1 MTSYLVAWSLKGSRT
16 PERRVCQ
23 QQHLTRSGEA
33 VAVQRY
39 AEFSR
44 HSLTGFGEFMASET
58 PSVMRLCLHHMA
70 LLRRRPHPG
79 SPVRLTRSLS
89 SLRERRSR
97 GLLWKAFLGVSVGV
111 PVVVGVQ
118 YTVSEPRERRKMRI
132 VIEGFGRFC
141 RSLSVGLFISVD
153 YWWTTNVA
161 LRGLDENSPSYLAG
175 MASCHQRAADYMVE
189 GAVKNGGIYIK
200 LGQGLCS
207 FNHLLPPEYIRTLQ
221 VLEDK
226 ALNRGYKEVDALFQE
241 DFNKTP
247 NQLFKK
253 FDYEPIAA
261 ASLAQVHKAELSDG
275 TPVAVKVQ
283 YIDLRDRF
291 DGDIRTLEILLDIIK
306 VMHPSFG
313 FRWVLK
319 DLKGTLAQ
327 ELDFEH
333 EARNSER
340 CAEELKHFKFIVV
353 PKVYWEQTSKRVLTA
368 EFCEGCK
375 INNVEEIK
383 RQGLSLKDAADKLIR
398 TFAEQIFYTGFIHAD
413 PHPGNVLVRRGPDA
427 KAELVLLDHG
437 LYEYLS
443 ERDRESLCKLWRSIV
458 LRDKQD
464 MKEYSSALGVKQ
476 YFLFCEM
483 LLQRPINMRELGLSN
498 ILSRE
503 ETAYM
508 RDMAVHRFESIMQVL
523 KAMPRPMLLVF
534 RNINTV
540 RSINITLG
548 TPVDR
553 YFVMAK
559 SAVRGWGK
567 IQAEK
572 PGILPRLWVLRWIRM
587 AWESL
592 KFEVA
597 LRSEI
602 ALISLTR
609 SYVNLLSYFGLLSL
623 DAEMYE
629 YLR

>member
-1 MTSYLVAWSLKGSRT
+1 M
-16 PERRVCQ
+16 
-23 QQHLTRSGEA
+23 
-33 VAVQRY
+33 
-39 AEFSR
+39 
-44 HSLTGFGEFMASET
+44 
-58 PSVMRLCLHHMA
+58 
-70 LLRRRPHPG
+70 
-79 SPVRLTRSLS
+79 
-89 SLRERRSR
+89 
-97 GLLWKAFLGVSVGV
+97 
-111 PVVVGVQ
+111 
-118 YTVSEPRERRKMRI
+118 
-132 VIEGFGRFC
+132 
-141 RSLSVGLFISVD
+141 
-153 YWWTTNVA
+153 
-161 LRGLDENSPSYLAG
+161 SPSYLAE
-175 MASCHQRAADYMVE
+175 MSACHQRAADHMVN

-226 ALNRGYKEVDALFQE
+226 ALNRRYKEVDALFQE
-241 DFNKTP
+241 DFKKLP
-247 NQLFKK
+247 DQLFKK

-261 ASLAQVHKAELSDG
+261 ASLAQVYKAELFDG

-291 DGDIRTLEILLDIIK
+291 DGDIRTLEILLDIVK
-306 VMHPSFG
+306 FMHPSFG

-319 DLKGTLAQ
+319 DLKGTLGQ
-327 ELDFEH
+327 ELDFEN

-340 CAEELKHFKFIVV
+340 CADELKHFKFIVV
-353 PKVYWEQTSKRVLTA
+353 PKVFWKQTSKRVLTA

-375 INNVEEIK
+375 INNVTEIK
-383 RQGLSLKDAADKLIR
+383 RQGLSLKDTADKLIR

-413 PHPGNVLVRRGPDA
+413 PHPGNVLVRRGPDN

-443 ERDRESLCKLWRSIV
+443 QSDRMALCKLWRSIV
-458 LRDKQD
+458 LRDEAA
-464 MKEYSSALGVKQ
+464 MKEYSSVLGVQQ

-503 ETAYM
+503 ETTYM
-508 RDMAVHRFESIMQVL
+508 RDMAIHRFENIMQVL
-523 KAMPRPMLLVF
+523 KSMPRPMLLVF

-548 TPVDR
+548 APVDR

-567 IQAEK
+567 IQAEM
-572 PGILPRLWVLRWIRM
+572 PGLLPKLWVFRWM
-587 AWESL
+587 WTAWESF
-592 KFEVA
+592 KFELA
-597 LRSEI
+597 LRSEMTVM
-602 ALISLTR
+602 SLTR
-609 SYVNLLSYFGLLSL
+609 SFVNLLSYFGLISL

>member
-1 MTSYLVAWSLKGSRT
+1 MEW
-16 PERRVCQ
+16 
-23 QQHLTRSGEA
+23 
-33 VAVQRY
+33 
-39 AEFSR
+39 
-44 HSLTGFGEFMASET
+44 M
-58 PSVMRLCLHHMA
+58 
-70 LLRRRPHPG
+70 
-79 SPVRLTRSLS
+79 
-89 SLRERRSR
+89 
-97 GLLWKAFLGVSVGV
+97 
-111 PVVVGVQ
+111 
-118 YTVSEPRERRKMRI
+118 
-132 VIEGFGRFC
+132 
-141 RSLSVGLFISVD
+141 
-153 YWWTTNVA
+153 
-161 LRGLDENSPSYLAG
+161 SPSYITKMSA
-175 MASCHQRAADYMVE
+175 CHQRAAESMVE
-189 GAVKNGGIYIK
+189 GAVKNGGLYIK

-221 VLEDK
+221 ILEDK
-226 ALNRGYKEVDALFQE
+226 ALNRRYKEVDALFEE

-247 NQLFKK
+247 EQLFKT
-253 FDYEPIAA
+253 FDYEPVAA
-261 ASLAQVHKAELSDG
+261 ASLAQVHKAQLMDG

-306 VMHPSFG
+306 FMHPSFG

-327 ELDFEH
+327 ELDFEN

-340 CAEELKHFKFIVV
+340 CAEELKHFKFVVV
-353 PKVYWEQTSKRVLTA
+353 PKVFWEQTSKRVLTA
-368 EFCEGCK
+368 EFCDGCK

-383 RQGLSLKDAADKLIR
+383 RQGLSLKDTADKLIR

-413 PHPGNVLVRRGPDA
+413 PHPGNVLVRRGPDN

-443 ERDRESLCKLWRSIV
+443 QHDREALCKLWRSIV
-458 LRDKQD
+458 LRDEAEMKQQ
-464 MKEYSSALGVKQ
+464 SSALGVKE

-483 LLQRPINMRELGLSN
+483 LLQRPISMRKLDLSN

-508 RDMAVHRFESIMQVL
+508 REMAIHRFESIMQVL
-523 KAMPRPMLLVF
+523 KSMPRPMLLVF

-548 TPVDR
+548 ALVDR

-572 PGILPRLWVLRWIRM
+572 SSMPRLWVFSWGRTV
-587 AWESL
+587 WENV

-597 LRSEI
+597 LRSEMVMM
-602 ALISLTR
+602 SLTR
-609 SYVNLLSYFGLLSL
+609 AALRLLEYLGLLSL
-623 DAEMYE
+623 DSDLYE

>member
-1 MTSYLVAWSLKGSRT
+1 MTGKASR
-16 PERRVCQ
+16 V
-23 QQHLTRSGEA
+23 L
-33 VAVQRY
+33 
-39 AEFSR
+39 
-44 HSLTGFGEFMASET
+44 
-58 PSVMRLCLHHMA
+58 RLCLHHTD
-70 LLRRRPHPG
+70 LIRRYPHPG
-79 SPVRLTRSLS
+79 SSLQATRFFS
-89 SLRERRSR
+89 SHREGRRR
-97 GLLWKAFLGVSVGV
+97 GLLWKTFVGICVGV
-111 PVVVGVQ
+111 PVAVGVQ
-118 YTVSEPRERRKMRI
+118 YAVSEPRERRKMRI
-132 VIEGFGRFC
+132 VIEGFSRFC
-141 RSLSVGLFISVD
+141 RSLSVGILISVD
-153 YWWTTNVA
+153 YWWTTNVT
-161 LRGLDENSPSYLAG
+161 LRGLDESSPSYLAE
-175 MASCHQRAADYMVE
+175 MSACHQRAAEGMVE
-189 GAVKNGGIYIK
+189 GAIRNGGIYIK

-221 VLEDK
+221 ILEDK
-226 ALNRGYKEVDALFQE
+226 ALNRRYKEVDALFQE

-247 NQLFKK
+247 EELFKT

-291 DGDIRTLEILLDIIK
+291 DGDIRALEILMDIVK
-306 VMHPSFG
+306 FMHPSFG

-327 ELDFEH
+327 ELDFEN

-340 CAEELKHFKFIVV
+340 CAQELKHFKFVVV
-353 PKVYWEQTSKRVLTA
+353 PKVFWEQTSKRVLTA
-368 EFCEGCK
+368 EFCSGCK
-375 INNVEEIK
+375 INNVEDIK
-383 RQGLSLKDAADKLIR
+383 SQGLSLKDTADKLIQ

-413 PHPGNVLVRRGPDA
+413 PHPGNVLVRPGPDN

-443 ERDRESLCKLWRSIV
+443 QHNRVALCKLWRSIV
-458 LRDKQD
+458 LRDEAAMEK
-464 MKEYSSALGVKQ
+464 YSKALGVKE

-503 ETAYM
+503 ETTYM
-508 RDMAVHRFESIMQVL
+508 RDMAIHRFESIMQVL
-523 KAMPRPMLLVF
+523 KSMPRPMLLVF

-548 TPVDR
+548 APVDR

-567 IQAEK
+567 IQAERA
-572 PGILPRLWVLRWIRM
+572 GILPRLWVFRWVRTT
-587 AWESL
+587 WESL
-592 KFEVA
+592 KFELA
-597 LRSEI
+597 LRSEM
-602 ALISLTR
+602 AVMSLTR
-609 SYVNLLSYFGLLSL
+609 SLLSLLSYFGLISL
-623 DAEMYE
+623 DADMYE

>member
-1 MTSYLVAWSLKGSRT
+1 M
-16 PERRVCQ
+16 
-23 QQHLTRSGEA
+23 LT
-33 VAVQRY
+33 
-39 AEFSR
+39 
-44 HSLTGFGEFMASET
+44 
-58 PSVMRLCLHHMA
+58 LCLHHLA
-70 LLRRRPHPG
+70 LLRRAPLPG
-79 SPVRLTRSLS
+79 SSSLSARRSFS
-89 SLRERRSR
+89 SLREAKHR
-97 GLLWKAFLGVSVGV
+97 GLLWKTLVGLSVGV
-111 PVVVGVQ
+111 PVAVSVK
-118 YTVSEPRERRKMRI
+118 YAVSEPRQRRQMRI

-141 RSLSVGLFISVD
+141 RSLSVGLFISAD
-153 YWWTTNVA
+153 YWWTTNVL
-161 LRGLDENSPSYLAG
+161 LRGIDETNPSYVTEMSA
-175 MASCHQRAADYMVE
+175 CHQRAADSIVE
-189 GAVKNGGIYIK
+189 GAVKNGGLYIK
-200 LGQGLCS
+200 LGQGLCA

-226 ALNRGYKEVDALFQE
+226 ALNRRYKEVDALFEE

-247 NQLFKK
+247 DKLFKT

-261 ASLAQVHKAELSDG
+261 ASLAQVHKALLFDG

-306 VMHPSFG
+306 FMHPSFG

-327 ELDFEH
+327 ELDFEN

-340 CAEELKHFKFIVV
+340 CAEELKHFKFVVV
-353 PKVYWEQTSKRVLTA
+353 PKVFWEQTNKRVLTA
-368 EFCEGCK
+368 EFCDGCK
-375 INNVEEIK
+375 INSVEEIK
-383 RQGLSLKDAADKLIR
+383 RQGLSLKDTADKLIR

-413 PHPGNVLVRRGPDA
+413 PHPGNVLVRRGPDN

-443 ERDRESLCKLWRSIV
+443 QQDREALCKLWRSIV
-458 LRDKQD
+458 LRDEAEMKQQ
-464 MKEYSSALGVKQ
+464 SSALGVKE

-483 LLQRPINMRELGLSN
+483 LLQRPINMHKLGLSN

-508 RDMAVHRFESIMQVL
+508 REMAVHRFESIMQVL
-523 KAMPRPMLLVF
+523 KSMPRPMLLVF

-548 TPVDR
+548 APVDR

-572 PGILPRLWVLRWIRM
+572 FGVLPQLWLFRWGRT
-587 AWESL
+587 AWESV

-597 LRSEI
+597 LRSEM
-602 ALISLTR
+602 AVMSLTR
-609 SYVNLLSYFGLLSL
+609 VVLALLQYLGFLSL
-623 DAEMYE
+623 DSDLYE
-629 YLR
+629 YLK

>member
-1 MTSYLVAWSLKGSRT
+1 MTGGT
-16 PERRVCQ
+16 NRV
-23 QQHLTRSGEA
+23 L
-33 VAVQRY
+33 
-39 AEFSR
+39 
-44 HSLTGFGEFMASET
+44 
-58 PSVMRLCLHHMA
+58 RLCLHHMA
-70 LLRRRPHPG
+70 LLRRYPHPG
-79 SPVRLTRSLS
+79 SSLQTTRPFS
-89 SLRERRSR
+89 SLREGKRR
-97 GLLWKAFLGVSVGV
+97 GLLWKTLVGISVGT
-111 PVVVGVQ
+111 PLAVGLQ
-118 YTVSEPRERRKMRI
+118 YAVSKPRERRKMRI
-132 VIEGFGRFC
+132 VIEGFVRFF
-141 RSLSVGLFISVD
+141 RSVSVGIFISVD

-161 LRGLDENSPSYLAG
+161 LRSVDESSPSYLAKVS
-175 MASCHQRAADYMVE
+175 ACHQRAAERMVE
-189 GAVKNGGIYIK
+189 GAVRNGGLYIK

-221 VLEDK
+221 ILEDK
-226 ALNRGYKEVDALFQE
+226 ALNRRYKEVDALFQE

-247 NQLFKK
+247 EQLFKT

-261 ASLAQVHKAELSDG
+261 ASLAQVHKAELLDG

-306 VMHPSFG
+306 FMHPSFG

-327 ELDFEH
+327 ELDFEN

-340 CAEELKHFKFIVV
+340 CAEELKHFPFVVV
-353 PKVYWEQTSKRVLTA
+353 PKVFWEQTSKRVLTA
-368 EFCEGCK
+368 EFCNGCK

-383 RQGLSLKDAADKLIR
+383 RQGLSLKDTADKLIR

-413 PHPGNVLVRRGPDA
+413 PHPGNVLVRRGPDN

-443 ERDRESLCKLWRSIV
+443 QCDRVALCKLWRSII
-458 LRDKQD
+458 LRDQAAMEK
-464 MKEYSSALGVKQ
+464 YSNALGVKE

-503 ETAYM
+503 ETTYM
-508 RDMAVHRFESIMQVL
+508 REMASQRFDSIMQVL
-523 KAMPRPMLLVF
+523 KSMPRPMLLVF

-548 TPVDR
+548 APVDR

-567 IQAEK
+567 IQAERT
-572 PGILPRLWVLRWIRM
+572 GILARLWVLRWVRTT
-587 AWESL
+587 WESL
-592 KFEVA
+592 KFELA
-597 LRSEI
+597 LRWEMKVM
-602 ALISLTR
+602 SLMR
-609 SYVNLLSYFGLLSL
+609 STLSLLSYFGVISL
-623 DAEMYE
+623 DADMYE